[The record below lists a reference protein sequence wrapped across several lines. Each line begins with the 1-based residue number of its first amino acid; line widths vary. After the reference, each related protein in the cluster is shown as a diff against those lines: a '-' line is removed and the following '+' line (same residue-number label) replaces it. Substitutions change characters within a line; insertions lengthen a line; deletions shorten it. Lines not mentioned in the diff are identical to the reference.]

1 MIQKT
6 AGQLSSAIA
15 HYYHVRDEYSPDDAH
30 AIDRAAFLHLRSVL
44 PEPQAVIV
52 TEHQDGM
59 PALLAIHAKSLFVV
73 TVAPREDGGGR
84 TAETEQVVYPLDSRR
99 CRLRAKAVCFGGSHS
114 WGHTRRTTW
123 HLTVDDFEI
132 EFTGNR
138 SEDGVDDP
146 KEEFARTLG
155 IALGWT
161 FADDE
166 AHLKAA

>member
-1 MIQKT
+1 MVQKT
-6 AGQLSSAIA
+6 ASQLSSAIA
-15 HYYHVRDEYSPDDAH
+15 HYYRARDEYSPDDAN
-30 AIDRAAFLHLRSVL
+30 AIDRAAFLHLRSVV

-52 TEHQDGM
+52 TEYQDGM
-59 PALLAIHAKSLFVV
+59 PALLAIHAKSLIVV
-73 TVAPREDGGGR
+73 TVAPREDEGQA
-84 TAETEQVVYPLDSRR
+84 AETEQVVYPLDSRR
-99 CRLRAKAVCFGGSHS
+99 CRLRAKAVRFGGSHS
-114 WGHTRRTTW
+114 WGHTRRITW

-132 EFTGNR
+132 EFTGNM